1 MSIQP
6 YPQDS
11 SPLRQGWISLE
22 ELSPPQLERLG
33 QPELPILLTLS
44 GIGARP
50 SDDYIPAIEL
60 RLPRAT
66 LVKLEQKIRR
76 VLLASI
82 GATQPYHEVDPVP
95 RRGRISIEA
104 IPPSHVQVSRPE
116 HSIRMTFSGIQPASA
131 GGCPP
136 VIEVRLSRS
145 GLAGLEAQ
153 IRAVR
158 LASVVNAGRAAR
170 AEPLT
175 RRTPGRAL
183 QEHFTAEQIKELHED
198 HGRREPV
205 PTEDAVRFLNGLR
218 RMEVTT

>member
-1 MSIQP
+1 M
-6 YPQDS
+6 
-11 SPLRQGWISLE
+11 
-22 ELSPPQLERLG
+22 
-33 QPELPILLTLS
+33 
-44 GIGARP
+44 
-50 SDDYIPAIEL
+50 
-60 RLPRAT
+60 
-66 LVKLEQKIRR
+66 KLEKKIRR
-76 VLLASI
+76 VLLASV
-82 GATQPYHEVDPVP
+82 GAAQPYGEIDPAP
-95 RRGRISIEA
+95 RRGRISVEA
-104 IPPSHVQVSRPE
+104 IPPSHVNVDRPE
-116 HSIRMTFSGIQPASA
+116 HSIRMTFSGIQPASP

-145 GLAGLEAQ
+145 RLVGLEAQ

-183 QEHFTAEQIKELHED
+183 REHFTAEQIKELHED

-218 RMEVTT
+218 QMEAHT